1 MLLFVRKHI
10 DKGIQSEQT
19 RNMSTAITTRS
30 KGLYLLLLSVHGLL
44 RGHDME
50 LGRDADTGGQVLYVV
65 ELARALSQLPLVGRV
80 DLLTRRV
87 EDKGISRDYR
97 KDVEE
102 LGHGARIIRLDAGPK
117 GYIRKEELWDHLDA
131 FADNAIHYL
140 HDIDRVPDI
149 IHSHYADAGYIGNR
163 LSSHFGVPLIH
174 TGHSLGRVKRR
185 SLLAAGSSPGEIESQ
200 YNMARRI
207 NAEETTLAA
216 AELVIASTHNEIDDQ
231 YGRYDHYRPEQMR
244 VIPPGTDMQRFHPPA
259 SAEEQTNIVSEI
271 NRFLRE
277 PDKPMI
283 LALSRAD
290 ERKNIAT
297 LIEAYGESAQ
307 LQSLAN
313 LIIIAGNR
321 DDIREMDSGPQSV
334 LKDILLLV
342 DQYDLY
348 GRIAYPKHH
357 AVDEVPVIYRLAA
370 AGHGIFVNPA
380 LTEPFGLT
388 LLEAAASGL
397 PIVATEDGGPQD
409 IIGTCQN
416 GILIDPLDK
425 DAMTQ
430 ALLKLLQDPV
440 LWEQYSENGQ
450 RGVKDHYSWDAHA
463 KKYYQT
469 LQPILERHEP
479 SPRIPVARRPMLYH
493 DRALFTDLDQNLL
506 GDKQA
511 LASLV
516 QFIKQNRNHV
526 SFGIATGRRLE
537 SALSVMKQYRI
548 PVPDVLITS
557 VGTEIYYAPQLS
569 ADLSWSRHIDYMWN
583 SKEVRRVLAELP
595 AIKLQPKKE
604 LSRFKLSY
612 YIDPGKSPSLEEIQS
627 LLHQADQN
635 VNLILAFGQFL
646 DIIPIRASKG
656 QALRY
661 FASRWDIPLDHI
673 LTAGG
678 SGADEDMMRGNTLA
692 VVVAN
697 RHDEELSQ
705 LIETD
710 QIYFAQK
717 PYAAGIVEAI
727 HYFDFLDT
735 CRIPSGTTQGAG

>member
-1 MLLFVRKHI
+1 
-10 DKGIQSEQT
+10 
-19 RNMSTAITTRS
+19 MSNANTTPS
-30 KGLYLLLLSVHGLL
+30 KALYLLLLSVHGLL

-50 LGRDADTGGQVLYVV
+50 LGRDADTGGQILYVV
-65 ELARALSQLPLVGRV
+65 ELAKALCRLPQVERV

-87 EDKGISRDYR
+87 DDEGISRVYR
-97 KDVEE
+97 KAVEE
-102 LGHGARIIRLDAGPK
+102 LGHGARIIRVDAGPP
-117 GYIRKEELWDHLDA
+117 GYIRKEELWDYLDA
-131 FADNAIHYL
+131 FSDNTIHYL
-140 HDIDRVPDI
+140 MEIDRVPDI

-185 SLLAAGSSPGEIESQ
+185 RLLAAGLGPDEIENQ

-216 AELVIASTHNEIDDQ
+216 ADLVIASTHNEIDDQ

-244 VIPPGTDMQRFHPPA
+244 VIPPGTDLQRFHPPA
-259 SAEEQTNIVSEI
+259 AEEKSSGIAREI

-277 PDKPMI
+277 PEKPMI
-283 LALSRAD
+283 MALSRAD

-297 LIEAYGESAQ
+297 LIETYGESAQ
-307 LQSLAN
+307 LQRLAN

-321 DDIREMDSGPQSV
+321 NDIREMDKGPQSV
-334 LKDILLLV
+334 LKDILLLI
-342 DQYDLY
+342 DQHDLY
-348 GRIAYPKHH
+348 GKVAYPKHH
-357 AVDEVPVIYRLAA
+357 ELDEVPVIYRLTAVS
-370 AGHGIFVNPA
+370 HGVFVNPA

-388 LLEAAASGL
+388 LLEAAASGV
-397 PIVATEDGGPQD
+397 PVVATEDGGPQD
-409 IIGTCQN
+409 IISTCQN
-416 GILIDPLDK
+416 GFLIDPLDK
-425 DAMTQ
+425 DAMEK
-430 ALLKLLQDPV
+430 ALLRLLQDAV
-440 LWEQYSENGQ
+440 LWKQCSENGQ
-450 RGVKDHYSWDAHA
+450 RGVRNHYSWDAHA
-463 KKYYQT
+463 RKYYQAI
-469 LQPILERHEP
+469 QPILESHEALP
-479 SPRIPVARRPMLYH
+479 PIPVVQRAMLYN

-506 GDKQA
+506 GDKQS
-511 LASLV
+511 LASFV
-516 QFIKQNRNHV
+516 QFIKQNRNRM

-537 SALSVMKQYRI
+537 SALSVMKQYQI
-548 PVPDVLITS
+548 PRPDILITS
-557 VGTEIYYAPQLS
+557 VGTEIYYAPQLN
-569 ADLSWSRHIDYMWN
+569 ADQGWSRHIDYMWN
-583 SKEVRRVLAELP
+583 PKEVRRVLGDLP
-595 AIKLQPKKE
+595 GIKLQHKKE

-612 YIDPGKSPSLEEIQS
+612 YIDPTISPSLEEIQS

-661 FASRWDIPLDHI
+661 FASRWGIPLDHI

-710 QIYFAQK
+710 QIYFTQK
-717 PYAAGIVEAI
+717 PYAAGILEAI

-735 CRIPSGTTQGAG
+735 CCITSGRSEGTG

>member
-1 MLLFVRKHI
+1 MDNATSKPI
-10 DKGIQSEQT
+10 
-19 RNMSTAITTRS
+19 

-50 LGRDADTGGQVLYVV
+50 LGRDADTGGQILYVV
-65 ELARALSQLPLVGRV
+65 ELARALAQLQHVERV

-87 EDKGISRDYR
+87 EDKELSRDYR

-102 LGHGARIIRLDAGPK
+102 LGGGARIIRVDAGPQ

-131 FADNAIHYL
+131 FADNAIQFL
-140 HDIDRVPDI
+140 MEIGRVPDL
-149 IHSHYADAGYIGNR
+149 IHSHYADAGYVGSR
-163 LSSHFGVPLIH
+163 LSGHFGVPLIH

-185 SLLAAGSSPGEIESQ
+185 RLLAAGLRPDEIENQ

-207 NAEETTLAA
+207 NAEENTLAA

-244 VIPPGTDMQRFHPPA
+244 VIPPGTDLRRFHPPA
-259 SAEEQTNIVSEI
+259 GGEEQSNIVREI

-277 PDKPMI
+277 PEKPMI

-297 LIEAYGESAQ
+297 LIEAYGESLE
-307 LQSLAN
+307 LQNLAN
-313 LIIIAGNR
+313 LVIIAGNR

-334 LKDILLLV
+334 LKDILLLI
-342 DQYDLY
+342 DQNDLY
-348 GRIAYPKHH
+348 GRVAYPKHH
-357 AVDEVPVIYRLAA
+357 AVDEVPVIYRMAA
-370 AGHGIFVNPA
+370 SSRGVFVNPA

-416 GILIDPLDK
+416 GFLIDPLDK

-430 ALLKLLQDPV
+430 ALLRLLRDPV
-440 LWEQYSENGQ
+440 LWNQNSENGQ
-450 RGVKDHYSWDAHA
+450 RGVRNHYAWDAHA
-463 KKYYQT
+463 EKYYQT
-469 LQPILERHEP
+469 IQPILEHHEAP
-479 SPRIPVARRPMLYH
+479 PPIAVSRRAMLYH
-493 DRALFTDLDQNLL
+493 DRAIFTDLDQNLL

-511 LASLV
+511 LAHFVRFL
-516 QFIKQNRNHV
+516 KQSRNRV
-526 SFGIATGRRLE
+526 SFGIATGRRLD
-537 SALSVMKQYRI
+537 SALSVMKQYGI

-557 VGTEIYYAPQLS
+557 VGTEIYYAPLLN
-569 ADLSWSRHIDYMWN
+569 ADLGWSRHIDYMWN
-583 SKEVRRVLAELP
+583 PKEVRRVLGELP
-595 AIKLQPKKE
+595 GIKLQPKKE

-612 YIDPGKSPSLEEIQS
+612 YIDPTISPALEEIQS

-635 VNLILAFGQFL
+635 VNLLLAFGQFL
-646 DIIPIRASKG
+646 DIIPVRASKG

-661 FASRWDIPLDHI
+661 FAGRWGIPLDRT

-705 LIETD
+705 LMETD
-710 QIYFAQK
+710 QIYFARK
-717 PYAAGIVEAI
+717 PYSAGILEAI
-727 HYFDFLDT
+727 DYFDFLDT
-735 CRIPSGTTQGAG
+735 CRVPSGAPDDTC